1 MEILQKL
8 SINSDASKDQFG
20 LNVAPLDVPEL
31 LENLVRQAEPQ
42 LDQLGVKKGVML
54 FFSPAT
60 EFMVESLTSTGH
72 DGKIIVHEKLLCRS
86 RSMTM

>member
-1 MEILQKL
+1 MCGNLQKL
-8 SINSDASKDQFG
+8 SISSDASKDQFG

-42 LDQLGVKKGVML
+42 LDQLGVKKGVIR

-60 EFMVESLTSTGH
+60 EFMV
-72 DGKIIVHEKLLCRS
+72 
-86 RSMTM
+86 